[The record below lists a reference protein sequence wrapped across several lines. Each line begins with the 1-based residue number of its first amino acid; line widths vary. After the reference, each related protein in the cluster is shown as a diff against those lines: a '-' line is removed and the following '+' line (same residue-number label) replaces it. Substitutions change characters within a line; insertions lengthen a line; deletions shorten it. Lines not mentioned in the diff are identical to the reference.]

1 MLLYLKLSSRHNDES
16 AVSWT
21 ISKLVVVTRSEQ
33 CGQSYKRSTALESCC
48 LKNWLELDYRIKN
61 WDHWSFNLQPDND
74 TKASFLAC
82 HFILGNSHSCFTF
95 HYIKVVICS
104 VTRCLEYFS
113 LFGYLGNLKFAQNSW
128 FLCQSRFKTL
138 PSTK

>member
-21 ISKLVVVTRSEQ
+21 ISKLVVVTRSEH

-48 LKNWLELDYRIKN
+48 LKNWLELDYRIIN
-61 WDHWSFNLQPDND
+61 WDHWAFNLQPDND
-74 TKASFLAC
+74 AKASFLAC

-95 HYIKVVICS
+95 RYIKVVVSFVHLQCDQMPRIFFIIRLLRKAQICP
-104 VTRCLEYFS
+104 
-113 LFGYLGNLKFAQNSW
+113 KFMI
-128 FLCQSRFKTL
+128 FVPK
-138 PSTK
+138 